1 MSCREARRF
10 PFSVV
15 ARYRSMN
22 TPSTSPASNSQAL
35 QPRRVAK
42 VIDALSTIEGGG
54 FPVRRSFPIAGFSHF
69 DPFLLIDHLG
79 PVQWPPGQA
88 LGAPDHPH
96 RGFETVTYVLAGE
109 NEHRDSFGNA
119 DVLRPGD
126 VQWMTAGGGVIHSE
140 MPTARF
146 QSEGGVQEGFQ
157 IWVNL
162 PAADKMMTPRY
173 QTLRADEIPQA
184 TSDDGRVKVRVIAG
198 TALGSSARIDTRVPI
213 QMLHFTIGAGG
224 KVLQPVPA
232 EQSGLL
238 YVFRGAVRIGSDQ
251 QEVLEGQ
258 AALLGAGDA
267 VSISVAES
275 ADEAAEILLLSGKPL
290 NEPVARYGPF
300 VMNTRE
306 EIEQAFRDYQGGRFG
321 VIPTRA

>member
-1 MSCREARRF
+1 MAGYD
-10 PFSVV
+10 PMNT
-15 ARYRSMN
+15 SMN
-22 TPSTSPASNSQAL
+22 TSTAL
-35 QPRRVAK
+35 QTRRVAR
-42 VIDALSTIEGGG
+42 VVQALSTIEGGG
-54 FPVRRSFPIAGFSHF
+54 FPVRRPFPIANFSHF

-79 PVQWPPGQA
+79 PVRWDPGAA

-146 QSEGGVQEGFQ
+146 HREGGVQEGFQ

-173 QTLRADEIPQA
+173 QTLRADEIPHA
-184 TSDDGRVKVRVIAG
+184 SSADGRVAVRVIAG
-198 TALGSSARIDTRVPI
+198 ESLGRAARIDTRVPI
-213 QMLHFTIGAGG
+213 QMLHFTIQPGG
-224 KVLQPVPA
+224 TTVQPVPA
-232 EQSGLL
+232 EQNGLI
-238 YVFRGAVRIGSDQ
+238 YVFKGVARIGSDQ
-251 QEVLEGQ
+251 REVREGQ
-258 AALLGAGDA
+258 AALLESGDG
-267 VSISVAES
+267 VAIGVD
-275 ADEAAEILLLSGKPL
+275 ADARGPAELLLLSGKPL

-306 EIEQAFRDYQGGRFG
+306 QIEQAFRDYQNGRFG
-321 VIPTRA
+321 VIQATR

>member
-1 MSCREARRF
+1 
-10 PFSVV
+10 
-15 ARYRSMN
+15 MN
-22 TPSTSPASNSQAL
+22 TTKTAL
-35 QPRRVAK
+35 QSTAAGNPRRVAR
-42 VIDALSTIEGGG
+42 VIQSLSTIEGGG
-54 FPVRRSFPIAGFSHF
+54 FPVRRPFPIASFSHF

-79 PVQWPPGQA
+79 PVQWPPGAA

-119 DVLRPGD
+119 DVLGPGD

-146 QSEGGVQEGFQ
+146 QRAGGVQEGFQ

-173 QTLRADEIPQA
+173 QTLRASDIPRA
-184 TSDDGRVKVRVIAG
+184 SSEDGRVQVRVIAG
-198 TALGSSARIDTRVPI
+198 QSLGSAARIDTRVPI
-213 QMLHFTIGAGG
+213 QMLHFTLSPGGA
-224 KVLQPVPA
+224 LTQSVPP
-232 EQSGLL
+232 EQNGLI
-238 YVFRGAVRIGSDQ
+238 YVFKGAARIGS
-251 QEVLEGQ
+251 ERRKVHEGQ
-258 AALLGAGDA
+258 AALLESGDS
-267 VSISVAES
+267 VSIAVDPDAKG
-275 ADEAAEILLLSGKPL
+275 AAEVLLLSGKPL

-306 EIEQAFRDYQGGRFG
+306 QIEEAFRDYQSGRFG
-321 VIPTRA
+321 AIPQREPGSD

>member
-1 MSCREARRF
+1 
-10 PFSVV
+10 
-15 ARYRSMN
+15 MN
-22 TPSTSPASNSQAL
+22 TSTASTTSQT
-35 QPRRVAK
+35 RRVAR
-42 VIDALSTIEGGG
+42 VIQALSTIEGGG
-54 FPVRRSFPIAGFSHF
+54 FPVRRPFPIANFSHF

-79 PVQWPPGQA
+79 PVRWDPGAA

-109 NEHRDSFGNA
+109 NEHRDSYGNA

-162 PAADKMMTPRY
+162 PAVDKMMTPRY
-173 QTLRADEIPQA
+173 QTLRADDIPRA
-184 TSDDGRVKVRVIAG
+184 TSEDGRVAVRVIAG
-198 TALGSSARIDTRVPI
+198 ESLGRSARIDTRVPI
-213 QMLHFTIGAGG
+213 QMLHFTIQPGG
-224 KVLQPVPA
+224 STLQSVPV
-232 EQSGLL
+232 EQSGLV
-238 YVFRGAVRIGSDQ
+238 YVFKGVARIGSDNR
-251 QEVLEGQ
+251 EVREGQ
-258 AALLGAGDA
+258 AALLESGDSVLLA
-267 VSISVAES
+267 VDS
-275 ADEAAEILLLSGKPL
+275 EAQGPAEILLLSGKPL

-306 EIEQAFRDYQGGRFG
+306 QIEQAFRDYQTGRFG
-321 VIPTRA
+321 VIPQRS